1 MHVKIQGGGNGVYA
15 NSGSCS
21 AAAMYCEHERQQLME
36 KGMKP
41 ETFFHQHS
49 DFIST
54 SEVIDKIDH
63 NKRHLR
69 KEDAKFFVLTV
80 SPSADEQR
88 KMGHTLEERIAAF
101 KNYIRN
107 GVMSEY
113 AKNFGRGLSADDIM
127 YYAYVHVERGMKT
140 DEQMHAHII
149 ISRRNM
155 DNSISLSPKSNH
167 RSGKGIIAHG
177 FNRDRFCNSCE
188 KAFDVMM
195 GYTRGVKESYE
206 YLNAIKNGN
215 YKDIASVTEK
225 AMQEKYGI
233 VSTGW
238 DVLAN
243 AEFKKKSLS
252 ATKAPEFSPEKAE
265 VPEQKTVVTET
276 KVPEQQTS
284 ASGIIDFAKKAWGY
298 ATSIF
303 GKKTVKPENEKTKQ
317 QVSVQELK
325 PVKPVESS
333 GNSRTAVDVYKD
345 GEHYILGMIRDG
357 KLRTYKGVKPS
368 DADMFFKAKNDG
380 NVEQFNNVCVYL
392 ENKYLKD
399 APEVDIPV
407 KMQQQV
413 TAQEL
418 KPVQPIPEAEKKIKV
433 SMNVLYSKD
442 TDSYSVIMYHGESY
456 RRADNIE
463 EADAARF
470 MNDRESGSIE
480 LFNEVCRYLY
490 GKYLKDVPEQKMPT
504 TGKQPSTTQELKPV
518 QAGQK
523 KQIPDGLSLFKG
535 KEKDYY
541 SAALYKNGKRV
552 KYADKIDVSDV
563 SLFFKS
569 KNSGDREFH
578 KKVSDEICAQYFLN
592 GLAQKV
598 VGEFHRDTGYKQV
611 SDVKFIR
618 RGNENYAIRY
628 KIDGVQQ
635 ASYDIPRSETATINS
650 LPNEQREQFWAIA
663 NSMAGLLG
671 IGAGVGGG
679 YVGRK
684 DDDDEEKKK
693 KRIKR

>member
-54 SEVIDKIDH
+54 REVIDKIDH

-127 YYAYVHVERGMKT
+127 YYAYVHVERGKKT

-167 RSGKGIIAHG
+167 RSGKGVIAHG
-177 FNRDRFCNSCE
+177 FNRDKFCNSCE

-233 VSTGW
+233 VSTSW

-276 KVPEQQTS
+276 KVPKQQTS
-284 ASGIIDFAKKAWGY
+284 ASGFIDFAKKAWGY

-325 PVKPVESS
+325 PVKPVESY
-333 GNSRTAVDVYKD
+333 GNRRTAVDVYKV

-357 KLRTYKGVKPS
+357 KLRTYKGVKLS
-368 DADMFFKAKNDG
+368 DAEMFFKAKNDG
-380 NVEQFNNVCVYL
+380 NTKQFYRVCVYL
-392 ENKYLKD
+392 EDKYLKNV
-399 APEVDIPV
+399 PGQDIPD
-407 KMQQQV
+407 KMQQQL
-413 TAQEL
+413 TAQEQ
-418 KPVQPIPEAEKKIKV
+418 KSVQSVPEADKRVKV
-433 SMNVLYSKD
+433 TMDVYHSKA
-442 TDSYSVIMYHGESY
+442 TDSYSVIARHGQLY
-456 RRADNIE
+456 RLYNNID
-463 EADAARF
+463 EADAYRF
-470 MNDRESGSIE
+470 MNDKKSGDME
-480 LFNEVCRYLY
+480 QFNEVCRYLY
-490 GKYLKDVPEQKMPT
+490 GKYLKNVPDSKMADKEQEPQSEQK
-504 TGKQPSTTQELKPV
+504 K
-518 QAGQK
+518 
-523 KQIPDGLSLFKG
+523 IPDGLRIFKL
-535 KEKDYY
+535 KEKEHY
-541 SAALYKNGKRV
+541 SAALFKDGKRV
-552 KYADKIDVSDV
+552 RFAEMVDAKDV
-563 SLFFKS
+563 SLFFKAR
-569 KNSGDREFH
+569 NSGDKDFQ
-578 KKVSDEICAQYFLN
+578 KKVSDEICTKYFLVP
-592 GLAQKV
+592 LAKRIAGDFLKENKNENITSV
-598 VGEFHRDTGYKQV
+598 NARRNHRGYCWIKHEVDGDWRPGYK
-611 SDVKFIR
+611 
-618 RGNENYAIRY
+618 
-628 KIDGVQQ
+628 
-635 ASYDIPRSETATINS
+635 IPDELTDDINS
-650 LPNEQREQFWAIA
+650 LPAQYVNVVFDTVNSLLVDAFPTIA
-663 NSMAGLLG
+663 CG
-671 IGAGVGGG
+671 GAGNN
-679 YVGRK
+679 
-684 DDDDEEKKK
+684 K
-693 KRIKR
+693 KRKKEENRGRTK

>member
-21 AAAMYCEHERQQLME
+21 AVAMYCEHERQQLME

-54 SEVIDKIDH
+54 REVIDKIDH

-101 KNYIRN
+101 KYYIRN

-113 AKNFGRGLSADDIM
+113 AKNFGRDLSADDIM
-127 YYAYVHVERGMKT
+127 YYAYVHAERGKKT

-167 RSGKGIIAHG
+167 RSGKGVIAHG

-215 YKDIASVTEK
+215 YKDIASATEK

-233 VSTGW
+233 VSTSW

-298 ATSIF
+298 ATSIL
-303 GKKTVKPENEKTKQ
+303 GKKTVKPENEKAKQ

-325 PVKPVESS
+325 PVRPVEST

-357 KLRTYKGVKPS
+357 KLRTYKGVKLS

-380 NVEQFNNVCVYL
+380 NVEQFNNLCAYL

-399 APEVDIPV
+399 VPEVDIPE
-407 KMQQQV
+407 V
-413 TAQEL
+413 TARQREL
-418 KPVQPIPEAEKKIKV
+418 KSVQ
-433 SMNVLYSKD
+433 
-442 TDSYSVIMYHGESY
+442 H
-456 RRADNIE
+456 
-463 EADAARF
+463 
-470 MNDRESGSIE
+470 
-480 LFNEVCRYLY
+480 
-490 GKYLKDVPEQKMPT
+490 
-504 TGKQPSTTQELKPV
+504 
-518 QAGQK
+518 GQK
-523 KQIPDGLSLFKG
+523 KQIPDGLSFFKEKG
-535 KEKDYY
+535 KDYY
-541 SAALYKNGKRV
+541 SAALYKNGKRCR
-552 KYADKIDVSDV
+552 YAARIDKDDVAE
-563 SLFFKS
+563 FFKA
-569 KNSGDREFH
+569 KNSGNKVYF
-578 KKVSDEICAQYFLN
+578 KKVTDDILAKYFYQPLAQQVAQEFMRKNKEENITFIRAQRGNTRYCLVRYKVDDTWRPGHKISDELSFQ
-592 GLAQKV
+592 
-598 VGEFHRDTGYKQV
+598 
-611 SDVKFIR
+611 
-618 RGNENYAIRY
+618 
-628 KIDGVQQ
+628 
-635 ASYDIPRSETATINS
+635 INS
-650 LPNEQREQFWAIA
+650 LPEYEIPVILDMINNMLAD
-663 NSMAGLLG
+663 GLS
-671 IGAGVGGG
+671 ISAASGGG
-679 YVGRK
+679 VSRLK
-684 DDDDEEKKK
+684 DDDEKRKKK
-693 KRIKR
+693 KGIGL